1 MYLPV
6 DRIKFYKRSIKSR
19 VPPTLAYLRLS
30 LLSACE
36 KGLDLFRLLKLV
48 YFNEILILLDKN
60 YGRFRLRM
68 RVLFDLEVLF
78 KHHGS
83 AVILYVAKKLS

>member
-6 DRIKFYKRSIKSR
+6 NRIKLYKRSIKSR

-30 LLSACE
+30 LLCACE

-60 YGRFRLRM
+60 YSRFRLRM